1 MPPGNTHAKAPAK
14 VVEKVTVEACIA
26 IAQRVQRARLVS
38 GDEAGSDAA
47 GLIAEAMREELLKAG
62 PARAIA

>member
-26 IAQRVQRARLVS
+26 IAQRVQQARHVS
-38 GDEAGSDAA
+38 GDEAGSEAA
-47 GLIAEAMREELLKAG
+47 GQIAEVIRAELLRECLEAN
-62 PARAIA
+62 PA

>member
-26 IAQRVQRARLVS
+26 IAQRVQVARRVS
-38 GDEAGSDAA
+38 GDEAGSEAA
-47 GLIAEAMREELLKAG
+47 SQIAEVMRSELL
-62 PARAIA
+62 R

>member
-26 IAQRVQRARLVS
+26 IAQRVQHARLAS
-38 GDEAGSDAA
+38 GDEAGSDVAA
-47 GLIAEAMREELLKAG
+47 LIAEAMRRELLKGQQEGVVA
-62 PARAIA
+62 

>member
-26 IAQRVQRARLVS
+26 IAQRVQHARRIS
-38 GDEAGSDAA
+38 GDEAGSNAA
-47 GLIAEAMREELLKAG
+47 NQIAEVMRQELL
-62 PARAIA
+62 RQR

>member
-26 IAQRVQRARLVS
+26 IAQRVQLARHVS
-38 GDEAGSDAA
+38 GDEAGSEAA
-47 GLIAEAMREELLKAG
+47 SQIAEVMRSELL
-62 PARAIA
+62 R

>member
-26 IAQRVQRARLVS
+26 IAQRVQRARCIS
-38 GDEAGSDAA
+38 GDQAGSEAA
-47 GLIAEAMREELLKAG
+47 NQIAEVMREELL
-62 PARAIA
+62 R

>member
-38 GDEAGSDAA
+38 GDEAGSEAA
-47 GLIAEAMREELLKAG
+47 SQIAEVLRSELL
-62 PARAIA
+62 R

>member
-26 IAQRVQRARLVS
+26 IAQRVQRARHVS
-38 GDEAGSDAA
+38 GDEAGSEAA
-47 GLIAEAMREELLKAG
+47 GQIAEVIRAELLRGRLEAN
-62 PARAIA
+62 PA